1 MVGLAIAEASY
12 NGNPLKNAANKKI
25 NLKKC
30 FLAKSTLPSN
40 PATELCKPYFRLDLA
55 SETLKVSRSRNKIV
69 MPKLLPKNERTNLF
83 LYPEK

>member
-1 MVGLAIAEASY
+1 MVGLAITEASY

-55 SETLKVSRSRNKIV
+55 SETLAETSESGSLSITDLFQNKSVSY
-69 MPKLLPKNERTNLF
+69 F
-83 LYPEK
+83 

>member
-1 MVGLAIAEASY
+1 MVGLAITEASY

-40 PATELCKPYFRLDLA
+40 PATELCKPYFTLAETSESGSLSITDLLQ
-55 SETLKVSRSRNKIV
+55 TYFRISRYPIF
-69 MPKLLPKNERTNLF
+69 NL
-83 LYPEK
+83 